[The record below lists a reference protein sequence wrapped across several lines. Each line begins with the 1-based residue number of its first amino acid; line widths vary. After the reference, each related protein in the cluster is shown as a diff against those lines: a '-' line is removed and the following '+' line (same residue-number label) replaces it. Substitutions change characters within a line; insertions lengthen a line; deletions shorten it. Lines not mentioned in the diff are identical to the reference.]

1 MSEAKFITLE
11 GVDGAGKSTHID
23 FIKSYFI
30 SKSLD
35 YILTR
40 EPGGT
45 NMGEKIREI
54 LLNDEMSPIAES
66 LLMFAARSEH
76 ISLVIRPNLRNGV
89 TVISDRFTDASYAY
103 QSAGKGVSSS
113 TIKELKM
120 IVQENL
126 EPDLTL
132 LFDLPVEVSIE
143 RLSNTRVLDR
153 FEKQNYEFHQRVREA
168 YLNIANENKGR
179 FYIIDS
185 TKSISD
191 IQKEIK
197 TILDKTTK

>member
-1 MSEAKFITLE
+1 MSNAKFITLE

-23 FIKSYFI
+23 FIKSYFT

-45 NMGEKIREI
+45 NLGEKIREI
-54 LLNDEMSPIAES
+54 LLNDEMSPITES

-76 ISLVIRPNLRNGV
+76 ISNLIRPNLSNGV

-103 QSAGKGVSSS
+103 QGGGKGISSS
-113 TIKELKM
+113 TISQLK
-120 IVQENL
+120 ILVQKDL

-143 RLSNTRVLDR
+143 RLNNTRVLDR
-153 FEKQNYEFHQRVREA
+153 FEKQDYEFHKRIREA
-168 YLNIANENKGR
+168 YLNIANENKDR
-179 FYIIDS
+179 FHIIDS

-191 IQKEIK
+191 IQNDITK
-197 TILDKTTK
+197 ILDIITK

>member
-1 MSEAKFITLE
+1 MNEAKFITLE

-45 NMGEKIREI
+45 ILGEKIREI
-54 LLNDEMSPIAES
+54 LLNDEMSPITES

-76 ISLVIRPNLRNGV
+76 LSQLIQPNLKNGV
-89 TVISDRFTDASYAY
+89 TVICDRFTDSSYAY
-103 QSAGKGVSSS
+103 QSGGKGVSIS
-113 TIKELKM
+113 TIEQLKS
-120 IVQENL
+120 IVQEDL

-132 LFDLPVEVSIE
+132 LFDLPVELSIE
-143 RLSNTRVLDR
+143 RLNNSRVLDR
-153 FEKQNYEFHQRVREA
+153 FEKQNYEFHQKVRES
-168 YLNIANENKGR
+168 YLNNANQNKDR

-185 TKSISD
+185 TRSIND
-191 IQKEIK
+191 IQDEITK
-197 TILDKTTK
+197 ILDIITK

>member
-1 MSEAKFITLE
+1 MNEAKFITLE

-45 NMGEKIREI
+45 ILGEKIREI
-54 LLNDEMSPIAES
+54 LLNDEMSPITES

-76 ISLVIRPNLRNGV
+76 LSQLIQPNLKNGV
-89 TVISDRFTDASYAY
+89 TVICDRFTDSSYAY
-103 QSAGKGVSSS
+103 QSGGKDVSIS
-113 TIKELKM
+113 TIEQLKS
-120 IVQENL
+120 IVQEDL

-132 LFDLPVEVSIE
+132 LFDLPVELSIE
-143 RLSNTRVLDR
+143 RLNNSRVLDR
-153 FEKQNYEFHQRVREA
+153 FEKQNYEFHQKVRES
-168 YLNIANENKGR
+168 YLNNANQNKDR

-185 TKSISD
+185 TRSIND
-191 IQKEIK
+191 IQNEITK
-197 TILDKTTK
+197 ILDIITK

>member
-1 MSEAKFITLE
+1 MNEAKFITLE

-45 NMGEKIREI
+45 NLGEKIREI
-54 LLNDEMSPIAES
+54 LLNDEMSPITES

-76 ISLVIRPNLRNGV
+76 LSQLIQPNLKNGV
-89 TVISDRFTDASYAY
+89 TVICDRFTDSSYAY
-103 QSAGKGVSSS
+103 QSGGKGVSIS
-113 TIKELKM
+113 TIEQLKS
-120 IVQENL
+120 IVQEDL

-132 LFDLPVEVSIE
+132 LFDLPVELSIE
-143 RLSNTRVLDR
+143 RLNNSRVLDR
-153 FEKQNYEFHQRVREA
+153 FEKQNYEFHQKVRES
-168 YLNIANENKGR
+168 YLNNANQNKDR

-185 TKSISD
+185 SRSIND
-191 IQKEIK
+191 IQDEITK
-197 TILDKTTK
+197 ILDIITK

>member
-1 MSEAKFITLE
+1 MNEAKFITLE

-45 NMGEKIREI
+45 ILGEKIREI
-54 LLNDEMSPIAES
+54 LLNDEMSPITES

-76 ISLVIRPNLRNGV
+76 LSQLIQPNLKNGV
-89 TVISDRFTDASYAY
+89 TVICDRFTDSSYAY
-103 QSAGKGVSSS
+103 QSGGKDVSIS
-113 TIKELKM
+113 TIEQLKS
-120 IVQENL
+120 IVQEDL

-132 LFDLPVEVSIE
+132 LFDLPVELSIE
-143 RLSNTRVLDR
+143 RLNNSRVLDR
-153 FEKQNYEFHQRVREA
+153 FEKQNYEFHQKVRES
-168 YLNIANENKGR
+168 YLNNANQNKDR

-185 TKSISD
+185 TRSIND
-191 IQKEIK
+191 IQDEITK
-197 TILDKTTK
+197 ILDIITK

>member
-1 MSEAKFITLE
+1 MNESKFITLE

-45 NMGEKIREI
+45 ILGEKIREI
-54 LLNDEMSPIAES
+54 LLNDEMSPITES

-76 ISLVIRPNLRNGV
+76 LSQLIQPNLKNGV
-89 TVISDRFTDASYAY
+89 TVICDRFTDSSYAY
-103 QSAGKGVSSS
+103 QSGGKDVSIS
-113 TIKELKM
+113 TIEQLKS
-120 IVQENL
+120 IVQEDL

-132 LFDLPVEVSIE
+132 LFDLPVELSIE
-143 RLSNTRVLDR
+143 RLNNSRVLDR
-153 FEKQNYEFHQRVREA
+153 FEKQNYEFHQKVRES
-168 YLNIANENKGR
+168 YLNNANQNKDR

-185 TKSISD
+185 TRSIND
-191 IQKEIK
+191 IQDEITK
-197 TILDKTTK
+197 ILDIITK

>member
-1 MSEAKFITLE
+1 MNEAKFITLE

-45 NMGEKIREI
+45 NLGEKIREI
-54 LLNDEMSPIAES
+54 LLNDEMSPITES

-76 ISLVIRPNLRNGV
+76 LSQLIQPNLKNGV
-89 TVISDRFTDASYAY
+89 TVICDRFTDSSYAY
-103 QSAGKGVSSS
+103 QSGGKGVSIS
-113 TIKELKM
+113 TIEQLKS
-120 IVQENL
+120 IVQEDL

-132 LFDLPVEVSIE
+132 LFDLPVELSIE
-143 RLSNTRVLDR
+143 RLNNSRVLDR
-153 FEKQNYEFHQRVREA
+153 FEKQNYEFHQKVRES
-168 YLNIANENKGR
+168 YLNNANQNKDR

-185 TKSISD
+185 TRSIND
-191 IQKEIK
+191 IQDEITK
-197 TILDKTTK
+197 ILDIITK

>member
-1 MSEAKFITLE
+1 MNEAKFITLE

-45 NMGEKIREI
+45 NLGEKIREI
-54 LLNDEMSPIAES
+54 LLNDEMSPITES

-76 ISLVIRPNLRNGV
+76 LSQLIQPNLKNGV
-89 TVISDRFTDASYAY
+89 TVICDRFTDSSYAY
-103 QSAGKGVSSS
+103 QSGGKDVSIS
-113 TIKELKM
+113 TIEQLKS
-120 IVQENL
+120 IVQEDL

-132 LFDLPVEVSIE
+132 LFDLPVELSIE
-143 RLSNTRVLDR
+143 RLNNSRVLDR
-153 FEKQNYEFHQRVREA
+153 FEKQNYEFHQKVRES
-168 YLNIANENKGR
+168 YLNNANQNKDR
-179 FYIIDS
+179 FHIIDS
-185 TKSISD
+185 TRSIND
-191 IQKEIK
+191 IQDEITK
-197 TILDKTTK
+197 ILDIITK

>member
-1 MSEAKFITLE
+1 VSEAKFITLE

>member
-1 MSEAKFITLE
+1 MNEAKFVTLE

-45 NMGEKIREI
+45 ILGEKIREI
-54 LLNDEMSPIAES
+54 LLNDEMSPITES

-76 ISLVIRPNLRNGV
+76 LSQLIQPNLKNGV
-89 TVISDRFTDASYAY
+89 TVICDRFTDSSYAY
-103 QSAGKGVSSS
+103 QSGGKDVSIS
-113 TIKELKM
+113 TIEQLKS
-120 IVQENL
+120 IVQEDL

-132 LFDLPVEVSIE
+132 LFDLPVELSIE
-143 RLSNTRVLDR
+143 RLNNSRVLDR
-153 FEKQNYEFHQRVREA
+153 FEKQNYEFHQKVRES
-168 YLNIANENKGR
+168 YLNNANQNKDR

-185 TKSISD
+185 TRSIND
-191 IQKEIK
+191 IQDEITK
-197 TILDKTTK
+197 ILDIITK

>member
-1 MSEAKFITLE
+1 M
-11 GVDGAGKSTHID
+11 
-23 FIKSYFI
+23 
-30 SKSLD
+30 
-35 YILTR
+35 TR

>member
-1 MSEAKFITLE
+1 MNEAKFITLE

-45 NMGEKIREI
+45 NLGEKIREI
-54 LLNDEMSPIAES
+54 LLNDEMSPITES

-76 ISLVIRPNLRNGV
+76 LSQLIQPNLKNGV
-89 TVISDRFTDASYAY
+89 TVICDRFTDSSYAY
-103 QSAGKGVSSS
+103 QSGGKDVSIS
-113 TIKELKM
+113 TIEQLKS
-120 IVQENL
+120 IVQEDL

-132 LFDLPVEVSIE
+132 LFDLPVELSIE
-143 RLSNTRVLDR
+143 RLNNSRVLDR
-153 FEKQNYEFHQRVREA
+153 FEKQNYEFHQKVRES
-168 YLNIANENKGR
+168 YLNNANQNKDR

-185 TKSISD
+185 TRSIND
-191 IQKEIK
+191 IQDEITK
-197 TILDKTTK
+197 ILDIITK

>member
-1 MSEAKFITLE
+1 MNEAKFITLE

-45 NMGEKIREI
+45 NTGEKIREI
-54 LLNDEMSPIAES
+54 LLNDEMSPITES
-66 LLMFAARSEH
+66 LLMFAARAEH
-76 ISLVIRPNLRNGV
+76 LSLVIHPNLRNGV
-89 TVISDRFTDASYAY
+89 TVICDRFTDASYAY
-103 QSAGKGVSSS
+103 QSGAKNVSIS
-113 TIKELKM
+113 TIGQLKT
-120 IVQENL
+120 IVQEEL

-132 LFDLPVEVSIE
+132 LFDLPVEVSID
-143 RLSNTRVLDR
+143 RLNNTRVLDR
-153 FEKQNYEFHQRVREA
+153 FEKQNYDFHQKVRET
-168 YLNIANENKGR
+168 YLNIANENKHR

-185 TKSISD
+185 TKNISD
-191 IQKEIK
+191 IQHEIRK
-197 TILDKTTK
+197 ILDKITK

>member
-1 MSEAKFITLE
+1 MNEAKFITLE

-45 NMGEKIREI
+45 ILGEKIREI
-54 LLNDEMSPIAES
+54 LLNDEMSPITES

-76 ISLVIRPNLRNGV
+76 LSQLIQPNLKNGV
-89 TVISDRFTDASYAY
+89 TFICDRFTDSSYAY
-103 QSAGKGVSSS
+103 QSGGKGVSIS
-113 TIKELKM
+113 TIEQLKS
-120 IVQENL
+120 IVQEDL

-132 LFDLPVEVSIE
+132 LFDLPVELSIE
-143 RLSNTRVLDR
+143 RLNNSRVLDR
-153 FEKQNYEFHQRVREA
+153 FEKQNYEFHQKVRES
-168 YLNIANENKGR
+168 YLNNANQNKDR

-185 TKSISD
+185 TRSIND
-191 IQKEIK
+191 IQNEITK
-197 TILDKTTK
+197 ILDIITK

>member
-1 MSEAKFITLE
+1 MNEAKFITLE

-45 NMGEKIREI
+45 ILGEKIREI
-54 LLNDEMSPIAES
+54 LLNDEMSPITES

-76 ISLVIRPNLRNGV
+76 LSQLIQPNLKNGV
-89 TVISDRFTDASYAY
+89 TVICDRFTDSSYAY
-103 QSAGKGVSSS
+103 QSGGKDVSIS
-113 TIKELKM
+113 TIEQLKS
-120 IVQENL
+120 IVQEDL

-132 LFDLPVEVSIE
+132 LFDLPVELSIE
-143 RLSNTRVLDR
+143 RLNNSRVLDL
-153 FEKQNYEFHQRVREA
+153 FEKQNYEFHQKVRES
-168 YLNIANENKGR
+168 YLNNANQNKDR

-185 TKSISD
+185 TRSIND
-191 IQKEIK
+191 IQDEITK
-197 TILDKTTK
+197 ILDIITK

>member
-1 MSEAKFITLE
+1 MSNAKFITLE

-23 FIKSYFI
+23 FIKSYFT

-45 NMGEKIREI
+45 NLGEKIREI
-54 LLNDEMSPIAES
+54 LLNDEMSPITES

-76 ISLVIRPNLRNGV
+76 ISNLIRPNLSNGV

-103 QSAGKGVSSS
+103 QGGGKGISSS
-113 TIKELKM
+113 TISQLK
-120 IVQENL
+120 ILVQKDL

-132 LFDLPVEVSIE
+132 LFDLPVEVNIE
-143 RLSNTRVLDR
+143 RLNNTRVLDR
-153 FEKQNYEFHQRVREA
+153 FEKQDYEFHKRIREA
-168 YLNIANENKGR
+168 YLNIANENKDR
-179 FYIIDS
+179 FHIIDS

-191 IQKEIK
+191 IQNDITK
-197 TILDKTTK
+197 ILDIITK